1 VLIAAP
7 KLPADSKFR
16 VFHRPTSACLS
27 ILDRR
32 SSCRPS
38 AHARDLHTDWHAAPC
53 RPHQGL
59 SVP

>member
-1 VLIAAP
+1 VLSAAP

-32 SSCRPS
+32 SPCRPS